1 MLLLLARKHVLLL
14 LTWIRFDRWQ
24 ACCSQVTKNRGYF
37 YCNYTL
43 THYKI
48 LMIIAGSDY
57 ECLYANARLNGRVN
71 NGGVWNKSKLL
82 QAIKAESIKL
92 PVTYKLYKSQANPV
106 AKLDFSANIT
116 ICFSWWQR
124 MCT

>member
-1 MLLLLARKHVLLL
+1 
-14 LTWIRFDRWQ
+14 
-24 ACCSQVTKNRGYF
+24 
-37 YCNYTL
+37 
-43 THYKI
+43 
-48 LMIIAGSDY
+48 MIIAGSDY

-116 ICFSWWQR
+116 MFFLVTTYVYIMNPYPQQI
-124 MCT
+124 